1 MANGIL
7 GNMMNPEMMGLLGA
21 SAGLLQAGGASRLPV
36 GLGQAMGQGLMGGMQ
51 GYQQGAQFGMQQDLH
66 KAKMGALQ
74 SQADSENSQQEALQR
89 FAQTLPPEQQMRFWA
104 NPKAFMEQKVVAPGS
119 SLVGGGGPTYTQPH
133 RPVDP
138 TSEVRNYEYAKG
150 QGFKGS
156 FQDFIVEQRKAGAAN
171 TSVVVGG
178 PQTPGDKEV
187 DTTFAKDVAPFI
199 TGGYTDTVKQ
209 LDQLS
214 EAVGALTS
222 APEGSLSG
230 PQVGVMPRQA
240 LAVMNPK
247 AAAIQENVE
256 EVVQRN
262 LRLVL
267 GAQYTEKEGERLIA
281 RAYNPYLSQAE
292 NAKRVKRL
300 ITQIKTA
307 ADEKLAASKYFQ
319 EKGTLKG
326 YKGKTW
332 TMKDFDPEKGPAT
345 PQLDPATLQLLDKY
359 DPQQ

>member
-1 MANGIL
+1 
-7 GNMMNPEMMGLLGA
+7 MNPETMGLLGA
-21 SAGLLQAGGASRLPV
+21 SAGLLQASGPSRMPV
-36 GLGQAMGQGLMGGMQ
+36 GMGQAMGQGLMGGMQ
-51 GYQQGAQFGMQQDLH
+51 GMQQAQQLGMQQELH
-66 KAKMGALQ
+66 QAKMGALRGQ
-74 SQADSENSQQEALQR
+74 TDEANSQQEALQR

-104 NPKAFMEQKVVAPGS
+104 NPKAFMESKVVAPGS

-133 RPVDP
+133 RPSDP
-138 TSEVRNYEYAKG
+138 PSTVKEYEYAQR
-150 QGFKGS
+150 QGFAGT
-156 FQDFIVEQRKAGAAN
+156 FQDFIVEQKKAGA
-171 TSVVVGG
+171 SRVDVSVGG
-178 PQTPGDKEV
+178 PQTPGDKKLDE
-187 DTTFAKDVAPFI
+187 TFASDLAPFL
-199 TGGYTDTVKQ
+199 TGGYADTVKQ
-209 LDQLS
+209 LDQLT
-214 EAVGALTS
+214 EAVGSLS
-222 APEGSLSG
+222 SSPEGSLSG

-292 NAKRVKRL
+292 NAKRVNRL
-300 ITQIKTA
+300 ITQIRTA

-332 TMKDFDPEKGPAT
+332 TMKDFDPEKGPST
-345 PQLDPATLQLLDKY
+345 QYDPATLRLLDQY
-359 DPQQ
+359 APQQ